1 MRRFKCPKLSAAWGP
16 SVFSQAFSYSRIYGE
31 DIEAFFDN
39 MKTWGS
45 GATFDKMFYVNTPN
59 RQYHVNIQK
68 YDSKITQSY
77 TFYMTFGW
85 TNLSAVSCTL
95 SSIGD

>member
-1 MRRFKCPKLSAAWGP
+1 MFD
-16 SVFSQAFSYSRIYGE
+16 QAFAYSRVYGE

-39 MKTWGS
+39 MKVWGS
-45 GATFDKMFYVNTPN
+45 GATFDKMFYVNTPPD

-68 YDSKITQSY
+68 YDGKITQSY
-77 TFYMTFGW
+77 SFFMTFGW